1 MTVLDSI
8 NATGHPFIQ
17 CTHSTTIELT
27 KDNYLT
33 KKGTCILGINA
44 SKACYD
50 LNPVLKNK
58 ILKGAKIEIEI
69 KVGEMNDSFYGYG
82 SKNLTLLSKKD
93 IVFRKSSYICD
104 RTILI
109 NCSKSSIDL
118 NRNFIKNFTSTKQ
131 KITIIFREI
140 DTNE

>member
-1 MTVLDSI
+1 M
-8 NATGHPFIQ
+8 
-17 CTHSTTIELT
+17 
-27 KDNYLT
+27 
-33 KKGTCILGINA
+33 GINA

-69 KVGEMNDSFYGYG
+69 KVGEMIDSFYGYG
-82 SKNLTLLSKKD
+82 SKNLTLLSKED

-140 DTNE
+140 DAIE